1 MVTVS
6 VSRYSTGGNMGCT
19 GGNAHAADVRAHT
32 NGNSFFIKH
41 ILSDMRAAHKPQIA
55 RTPPFDKK
63 FFENKSANFPFS
75 WKQYK
80 WAGAMPG
87 RVRREEY
94 KSAEAE
100 LCAYAND
107 HHEVFEGTD
116 GTSGWGATD
125 TVEYVMSGGMTVER
139 ADGGKLTDREFLK
152 GLPRKYVRVKFE
164 LNKAKIKADGLED
177 ADLAALGLVRV
188 GTLGLKLKAKA
199 A

>member
-1 MVTVS
+1 MSRLVS
-6 VSRYSTGGNMGCT
+6 GLMSLVPAPNPR
-19 GGNAHAADVRAHT
+19 
-32 NGNSFFIKH
+32 
-41 ILSDMRAAHKPQIA
+41 
-55 RTPPFDKK
+55 KK
-63 FFENKSANFPFS
+63 SN
-75 WKQYK
+75 
-80 WAGAMPG
+80 G
-87 RVRREEY
+87 RVSAQPQNDKTRKVQAMSKIKNTKQFKEQVDAAFTTMQTRDEAKACYEFQREEY
-94 KSAEAE
+94 KTAEAE

-125 TVEYVMSGGMTVER
+125 TVEYVMSGGVTVER

-164 LNKAKIKADGLED
+164 LNKAKIKADALED

-188 GTLGLKLKAKA
+188 ETLGLKLKAKA